1 MDSEGSYRVYNSQ
14 PPVPILSHITT
25 VHASLI
31 PVPEYLS

>member
-1 MDSEGSYRVYNSQ
+1 MESEGSYRVYISQ
-14 PPVPILSHITT
+14 PPVPVLSHIIP